1 MHNSSPW
8 PEKDGLKCKER
19 IKIRCPIPSVLLP
32 PSKAPVTWGLPRRE
46 SEKAGPCTISERK
59 RKQHNKTRMS
69 YGSQAPKTRDLIF
82 VELFSWSF
90 QVKNPTRLPTP
101 NFLCPWLLCP
111 VFLGRF
117 SSLWQPWTVPSPSP
131 GPSDKVNTALAFHH
145 RLVKKQ
151 WSYLLRT
158 KLGVILKTFPSELS
172 RGLLMR
178 NQGLQKRVHTRFI
191 ISGQIFSRL
200 VLWIRE

>member
-111 VFLGRF
+111 WAVFPPSGSPGL
-117 SSLWQPWTVPSPSP
+117 SPAPPLVPLTKWTQHSPSIT
-131 GPSDKVNTALAFHH
+131 GWLRSNGVTCFEQSWESFWKHFLPSWAVDFWCGIKV
-145 RLVKKQ
+145 
-151 WSYLLRT
+151 Y
-158 KLGVILKTFPSELS
+158 
-172 RGLLMR
+172 R
-178 NQGLQKRVHTRFI
+178 NEFTQGL
-191 ISGQIFSRL
+191 
-200 VLWIRE
+200 